1 MPQFDVIMDAIGGKS
16 LRRSY
21 ELLGRGG
28 RLIAFGASGVVS
40 GERRNPIAALG
51 TALRMPRFNL
61 IKQMSASKAVIGL
74 NMYTLSQDERR
85 RAQVTAALRELLDD
99 GTVSPSSPAASLRG
113 SRRRAQHD
121 HRAAQRRARS
131 CLTP

>member
-1 MPQFDVIMDAIGGKS
+1 MPKFDLILDAIGGKS

-21 ELLGRGG
+21 ELLAPGG
-28 RLIAFGASGVVS
+28 RLVAFGASGVVS

-61 IKQMSASKAVIGL
+61 IKQMSESKAVIGL

-85 RAQVTAALRELLDD
+85 RARWPRHCGSCSATARF
-99 GTVSPSSPAASLRG
+99 SPSSRAPSL
-113 SRRRAQHD
+113 SRRPALR
-121 HRAAQRRARS
+121 
-131 CLTP
+131 TT